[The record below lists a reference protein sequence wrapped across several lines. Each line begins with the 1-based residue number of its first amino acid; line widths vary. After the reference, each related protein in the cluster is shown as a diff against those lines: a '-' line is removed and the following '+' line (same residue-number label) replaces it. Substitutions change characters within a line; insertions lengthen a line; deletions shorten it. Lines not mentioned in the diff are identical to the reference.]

1 MPWLRLRTRVTAAA
15 ADRVAGQLEAAGAA
29 AVTLRESD
37 DHGDATAPGRRWR
50 ELAVEALFPVAADLS
65 ALPNLAFDAEFLP
78 DEDWS
83 TTWRRGLGPLR
94 FGRLHVA
101 STTHT
106 ISPSPRRDE
115 PVLRLD
121 PGLAFGTGTHPTT
134 AACLHW
140 LAAQPLA
147 GQRVLDVGCGSGIL
161 ALAAYKLGA
170 AEVAG
175 VDNDPKARCASARN
189 AARNEVPLTVYR
201 RLEEVPGQFDVAVAN
216 ILANTLCGLASRLAP
231 RARRLV
237 LAGVLLP
244 QVDRVLTA
252 YPGFTFAPPV
262 VTDGWAMLRGSGT
275 VSAGQRAA

>member
-15 ADRVAGQLEAAGAA
+15 ADRVAGELEAAGAA
-29 AVTLRESD
+29 AVTLRD
-37 DHGDATAPGRRWR
+37 GDGQDEANAPGRRWR
-50 ELAVEALFPVAADLS
+50 EVAVEGLFPVAADLR
-65 ALPNLAFDAEFLP
+65 ALPNLAFDSEFLP

-106 ISPSPRRDE
+106 ISPRRDE

-175 VDNDPKARCASARN
+175 VDNDPKARCTSARN

-216 ILANTLCGLASRLAP
+216 ILANTLCGLAAQLAP

-244 QVDRVLTA
+244 QVDRVLAA
-252 YPGFTFAPPV
+252 YPGFAFAPAV
-262 VTDGWAMLRGSGT
+262 VTDGWAMLRGSRT

>member
-1 MPWLRLRTRVTAAA
+1 MPWLRLRTRALPAE

-29 AVTLRESD
+29 AVTLRDSD
-37 DHGDATAPGRRWR
+37 GQGEATAPSRRWR
-50 ELAVEALFPVAADLS
+50 EVAVEGLFPIAADLS
-65 ALPNLAFDAEFLP
+65 ALPNLAFDSEFLA

-83 TTWRRGLGPLR
+83 TTWQRGFRPLR

-101 STTHT
+101 ATTHT
-106 ISPSPRRDE
+106 ISPRDDE

-134 AACLHW
+134 AACLQW

-175 VDNDPKARCASARN
+175 VDNDPKARCASVRN
-189 AARNEVPLTVYR
+189 AAQNEVPLTIYR

-216 ILANTLCGLASRLAP
+216 ILASTLCGLAAELAP

-244 QVDRVLTA
+244 QVDRVLAT

-262 VTDGWAMLRGSGT
+262 VADGWAMLSGSRAA
-275 VSAGQRAA
+275 SGQRRAAR

>member
-1 MPWLRLRTRVTAAA
+1 MPWLRLRTRAPAAE
-15 ADRVAGQLEAAGAA
+15 ADRVASQLETAGAA
-29 AVTLRESD
+29 AVTLRGSD
-37 DHGDATAPGRRWR
+37 DQNDATAPGRRWR
-50 ELAVEALFPVAADLS
+50 KVAVEGLFPVAADLS
-65 ALPNLAFDAEFLP
+65 ALPNLAFDSEFLA

-83 TTWRRGLGPLR
+83 ATWRRGLDPLR

-106 ISPSPRRDE
+106 ISPRRDE

-140 LAAQPLA
+140 LAARPLA

-189 AARNEVPLTVYR
+189 AAQNEVPLTVYR
-201 RLEEVPGQFDVAVAN
+201 RLEEVTGRFDVAVAN
-216 ILANTLCGLASRLAP
+216 ILANTLCGLAAELAP
-231 RARRLV
+231 RAQRLV

-244 QVDRVLTA
+244 QVDRVRAA
-252 YPGFTFAPPV
+252 YPGFAFAPPV
-262 VTDGWAMLRGSGT
+262 VADGWAMLSGSRRAASGQ
-275 VSAGQRAA
+275 QRAA

>member
-15 ADRVAGQLEAAGAA
+15 ADRVADQLEAAGAD
-29 AVTLRESD
+29 AVTLRD
-37 DHGDATAPGRRWR
+37 GDGQGAALAPGRRWR
-50 ELAVEALFPVAADLS
+50 DVTVEGLFPVAADLG
-65 ALPNLAFDAEFLP
+65 ALPHLAFDAEFLA

-83 TTWRRGLGPLR
+83 ATWRRGFGPLR

-101 STTHT
+101 STAHA
-106 ISPSPRRDE
+106 ISPHRDD

-134 AACLHW
+134 AACLQW

-170 AEVAG
+170 AAVAG

-189 AARNEVPLTVYR
+189 AAQNEVPLAVYR
-201 RLEEVPGQFDVAVAN
+201 RLEEVPGEFDVAVAN
-216 ILANTLCGLASRLAP
+216 ILADTLRGLAAELAP

-244 QVDRVLTA
+244 QVDGVLAA
-252 YPGFTFAPPV
+252 YPGFAFAPPV
-262 VTDGWAMLRGSGT
+262 VADGWAMLSGSRPASG
-275 VSAGQRAA
+275 GRRAA

>member
-1 MPWLRLRTRVTAAA
+1 MPWLRLRTRALPAE
-15 ADRVAGQLEAAGAA
+15 ADRVAGELEAAGAA
-29 AVTLRESD
+29 AVTLRD
-37 DHGDATAPGRRWR
+37 GDGQNQATVPGRRWR
-50 ELAVEALFPVAADLS
+50 EVAVEGLFPVAADLS
-65 ALPNLAFDAEFLP
+65 ALPNLAFDSEFLA

-83 TTWRRGLGPLR
+83 TTWRRGFRPLR

-106 ISPSPRRDE
+106 ISSRGDE

-175 VDNDPKARCASARN
+175 VDNDPKARCASACN
-189 AARNEVPLTVYR
+189 AAQNEVPLTVCR

-216 ILANTLCGLASRLAP
+216 ILANTLCGLAAQLAR
-231 RARRLV
+231 RAQRLV
-237 LAGVLLP
+237 LAGILLP
-244 QVDRVLTA
+244 QVDRVVAA
-252 YPGFTFAPPV
+252 YPGFAFAPPV
-262 VTDGWAMLRGSGT
+262 VADGWAMLSGSRRAASGQ
-275 VSAGQRAA
+275 QRAA